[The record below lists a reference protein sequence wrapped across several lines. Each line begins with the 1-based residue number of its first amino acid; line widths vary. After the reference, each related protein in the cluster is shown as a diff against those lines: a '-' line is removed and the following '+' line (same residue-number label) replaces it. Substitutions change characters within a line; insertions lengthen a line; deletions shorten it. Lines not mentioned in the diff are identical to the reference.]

1 MLSAQVC
8 SNCEYCTDC
17 PKRKDCAIRKIF
29 YSESEY
35 LKWRKEVIYSA
46 SALSSLIFPGS
57 LYYEVSEVS
66 RIEVRIMD
74 KRRDKELMLHPTYSQ
89 D

>member
-8 SNCEYCTDC
+8 SNCKYCTDC

-35 LKWRKEVIYSA
+35 LKWRMEVMDSA
-46 SALSSLIFPGS
+46 NSLSNLIFPYS
-57 LYYEVSEVS
+57 LYHQVSLISRMEVKL
-66 RIEVRIMD
+66 MD
-74 KRRDKELMLHPTYSQ
+74 ERREEELKLHPTYSQ